1 VSAARTLAT
10 VAISVGIA
18 RVVRALPPLPVPGWE
33 RSNFQGR
40 PVSLS
45 GGLAAGVAALAGST
59 LSGPLAPAA
68 LLAGGSAMFA
78 GGYDDL
84 VGARTELRTDKGL
97 AGHLR
102 AIRAG
107 RVGGGVVKVAV
118 IGAGALLAARVL
130 PIEERTPRTVG
141 RTLSGAV
148 IIAGSAN
155 LMNLFDLR
163 PGRAAKLVLAAGAVS
178 GLTGALAGPIAA
190 TVGATGAILPDDLAE
205 RTMLGDLGANT
216 LGALVGVRLAAGS
229 RSTRI
234 AAVVAIAGL
243 TVASE
248 RVSFSKVIDS
258 VPVLHRFDQL
268 GRRPRPAASIVSP

>member
-1 VSAARTLAT
+1 VSVGRTLAT
-10 VAISVGIA
+10 VAVSAGVA
-18 RVVRALPPLPVPGWE
+18 RLARAIPPLPVAGWE

-40 PVSLS
+40 TVSLS
-45 GGLAAGVAALAGST
+45 GGLAAGVAALAGCA
-59 LSGPLAPAA
+59 LAGPLAPAA

-84 VGARTELRTDKGL
+84 VGARTEQRSDKGL

-107 RVGGGVVKVAV
+107 RVSGGAVKVAV
-118 IGAGALLAARVL
+118 IGAGAFLAARCL
-130 PIEERTPRTVG
+130 PIEEGRPTAIRRTFA
-141 RTLSGAV
+141 GAA

-163 PGRAAKLVLAAGAVS
+163 PGRAAKIVLAAGAVS

-229 RSTRI
+229 RPTRI
-234 AAVVAIAGL
+234 AAVLAIAGL

-258 VPVLHRFDQL
+258 VPVLYRLDQL
-268 GRRPRPAASIVSP
+268 GRQPRPAASIVSP